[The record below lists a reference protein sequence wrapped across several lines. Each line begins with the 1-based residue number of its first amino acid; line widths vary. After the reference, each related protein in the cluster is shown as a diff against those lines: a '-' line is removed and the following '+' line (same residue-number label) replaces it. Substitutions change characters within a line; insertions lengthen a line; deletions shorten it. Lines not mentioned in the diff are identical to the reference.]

1 LSRPRVLVAEPLSEA
16 GLEILRAACDVDEA
30 SGADRAE
37 LLERI
42 VSSEGLVVRS
52 ATKVDAELLAAG
64 PRLRVVGRAGV
75 GVDNV
80 DVPEATRRGI
90 VVCNAPQSNSV
101 SAAEHTVALM
111 LALARHVPQA
121 DAALRDGRW
130 ERSRFSGVELA
141 DKTLGLLGFGRI
153 GQLVAGRARGLG
165 MRVIAYDPY
174 VGDERFRDL
183 GVTRVERPEDVY
195 EGADFISLHL
205 PLTPE
210 TRHAVDARALAS
222 FRPGARLVNAA
233 RGDLVDTDA
242 LVEALRDGRLAGAA
256 IDVFEQEPLTS
267 SPLFEL
273 SNAIVTPHLA
283 ASTAEAQDR
292 AGLVIAEQVVAALRG
307 ASVRYALN
315 IPHISEEDLEVLGPF
330 VPLAEK
336 LGRLAM
342 SLARGRVERIEI
354 ATAGQLAGRDMRL
367 LTLAALRGA
376 FQGRVDDVN
385 DVNARSVAE
394 HQGIEVRE
402 QTRAGASDYTN
413 LVAVTAR
420 DGDDATVVG
429 TTLGL
434 DNRPW
439 LVRALGYEVEIQLD
453 PRMLVLE
460 NADVPGMIGKVGT
473 QLGAAGVNIA
483 NMNVSRNS
491 SGGVALMV
499 VSVDQDPPEE
509 LLDALEQTEGVASR
523 PRFIRL
529 D

>member
-1 LSRPRVLVAEPLSEA
+1 VLVAEPLSDA
-16 GLEILRAACDVDEA
+16 GLEVLRAACDVDEA
-30 SGADRAE
+30 SGADRAA
-37 LLERI
+37 LLDRLA
-42 VSSEGLVVRS
+42 SCEGLVVRS
-52 ATKVDAELLAAG
+52 ATKVDTELLAAG

-80 DVPEATRRGI
+80 DVAEATRRGI

-121 DAALRDGRW
+121 DAALRNGRW

-165 MRVIAYDPY
+165 MRVIGYDPY
-174 VGDERFRDL
+174 VADERFRDL

-195 EGADFISLHL
+195 AGADFISLHL

-210 TRHAVDARALAS
+210 TRHTINVRALAA
-222 FRPGARLVNAA
+222 FRPNARLINAA
-233 RGDLVDTDA
+233 RGDLVDTEA
-242 LVEALRDGRLAGAA
+242 LIEALRSGQLAGAA
-256 IDVFEQEPLTS
+256 IDVFEEEPLTS

-273 SNAIVTPHLA
+273 PNAIVTPHLA

-307 ASVRYALN
+307 GSVRYALN
-315 IPHISEEDLEVLGPF
+315 IPHISEEDLEILGPF

-342 SLARGRVERIEI
+342 SLAPGRVERIEI

-385 DVNARSVAE
+385 DVNARTVAE

-402 QTRAGASDYTN
+402 QTRAGSSDYTN

-429 TTLGL
+429 TTLGR

-499 VSVDQDPPEE
+499 VSVDQDPPEA
-509 LLDALEQTEGVASR
+509 LLDALERTDGVASR

>member
-1 LSRPRVLVAEPLSEA
+1 
-16 GLEILRAACDVDEA
+16 
-30 SGADRAE
+30 
-37 LLERI
+37 
-42 VSSEGLVVRS
+42 
-52 ATKVDAELLAAG
+52 
-64 PRLRVVGRAGV
+64 
-75 GVDNV
+75 
-80 DVPEATRRGI
+80 
-90 VVCNAPQSNSV
+90 
-101 SAAEHTVALM
+101 M
-111 LALARHVPQA
+111 PQA

-130 ERSRFSGVELA
+130 ERSRFSGVEVA

-354 ATAGQLAGRDMRL
+354 ATAGQLAAGTCACSRWPPCV
-367 LTLAALRGA
+367 APSRGA
-376 FQGRVDDVN
+376 
-385 DVNARSVAE
+385 S
-394 HQGIEVRE
+394 
-402 QTRAGASDYTN
+402 
-413 LVAVTAR
+413 
-420 DGDDATVVG
+420 
-429 TTLGL
+429 TT
-434 DNRPW
+434 
-439 LVRALGYEVEIQLD
+439 
-453 PRMLVLE
+453 
-460 NADVPGMIGKVGT
+460 
-473 QLGAAGVNIA
+473 
-483 NMNVSRNS
+483 
-491 SGGVALMV
+491 
-499 VSVDQDPPEE
+499 
-509 LLDALEQTEGVASR
+509 
-523 PRFIRL
+523 
-529 D
+529 